1 MKVQKKMQIP
11 LQTPQRPQP
20 AFSFNRVWVH
30 FTFCCQECTH
40 FARPICIYVDAC
52 RSNQV
57 IVPSARI
64 LLGPVCTNFTQT
76 QNKNKEIN
84 LPHETA
90 HTSLRPRIP
99 IWKVNSPLP
108 VTDENKA
115 WRSPNLPTG
124 RSPGQTFITV
134 WDTKEGGQSSC
145 LSIFNQFL
153 VIIENITNNTLAC
166 ADEKRVREHKYILIL
181 LQVSHSGQK
190 LCKTH
195 NANPQEQ
202 S

>member
-1 MKVQKKMQIP
+1 MFPLNGPNVFNTRNHEAYFVTPARTKRLANSAIPSMQRILNSWHAIDCYSICKCKPWIVTNCIMDNKP
-11 LQTPQRPQP
+11 L
-20 AFSFNRVWVH
+20 SLSLSLWVH
-30 FTFCCQECTH
+30 FTFCCPECTH
-40 FARPICIYVDAC
+40 FARLFCIHVDAC

-76 QNKNKEIN
+76 QNTNKEIN

-108 VTDENKA
+108 VTDENMA

-124 RSPGQTFITV
+124 RSPGQVFISK
-134 WDTKEGGQSSC
+134 W
-145 LSIFNQFL
+145 
-153 VIIENITNNTLAC
+153 
-166 ADEKRVREHKYILIL
+166 
-181 LQVSHSGQK
+181 
-190 LCKTH
+190 
-195 NANPQEQ
+195 
-202 S
+202 